1 MKKALYVSVCILM
14 VGCSGRNKQTEAQFN
29 RPKEDVIADLQQLHD
44 FDAVEIKW
52 TENRIDE
59 GSSRGIYENIKW
71 TANQIDKWVGH
82 NLIVYLTNGVN
93 LPEINASKAA
103 IGNKA
108 MQIVLNSI
116 DNDTDY
122 EDFTVVFVHEAVY
135 GEMDM
140 ISENPFNYKLKDFRV
155 NKD

>member
-1 MKKALYVSVCILM
+1 
-14 VGCSGRNKQTEAQFN
+14 
-29 RPKEDVIADLQQLHD
+29 
-44 FDAVEIKW
+44 
-52 TENRIDE
+52 
-59 GSSRGIYENIKW
+59 
-71 TANQIDKWVGH
+71 
-82 NLIVYLTNGVN
+82 
-93 LPEINASKAA
+93 
-103 IGNKA
+103 

-155 NKD
+155 NND